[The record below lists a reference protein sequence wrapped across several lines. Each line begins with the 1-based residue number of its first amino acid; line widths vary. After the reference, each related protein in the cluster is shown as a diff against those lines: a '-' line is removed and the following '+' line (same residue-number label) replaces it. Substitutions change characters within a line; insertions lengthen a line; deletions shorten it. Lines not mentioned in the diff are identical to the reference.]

1 MAVTEHITGSL
12 GPRTSYLC
20 SRQVQGSC
28 RPGGGFWSAARLGQ
42 GGDRGS
48 AWSLHGRSSWV
59 RSIRA
64 DGPSGEWSGRAG
76 WCASRD
82 CCIGLAAFLADLRSA
97 PPPAASQPALAATQ
111 GGTAANRFAG
121 LLSCHGDTARTAD
134 LPSLPNLRDHNG
146 PGRIPAGTAIGTGA
160 CLA

>member
-1 MAVTEHITGSL
+1 MQVSELACLERDHLLALMAILQLRRATLRSSL
-12 GPRTSYLC
+12 GVGMDPL
-20 SRQVQGSC
+20 
-28 RPGGGFWSAARLGQ
+28 
-42 GGDRGS
+42 
-48 AWSLHGRSSWV
+48 
-59 RSIRA
+59 RA
-64 DGPSGEWSGRAG
+64 HGPSGEWSGRAG